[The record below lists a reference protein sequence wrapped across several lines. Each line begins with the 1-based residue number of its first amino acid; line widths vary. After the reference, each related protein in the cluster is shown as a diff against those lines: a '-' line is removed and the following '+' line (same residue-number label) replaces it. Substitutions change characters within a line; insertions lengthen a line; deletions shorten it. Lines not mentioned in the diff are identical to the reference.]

1 MKESDATTKTSSKWK
16 KSFKDENGMPITVS
30 APKTRKKKGK
40 VNSMSM
46 LKPTASAQTICKPS
60 RINEK
65 ENDGRWV
72 RVEIDDADN

>member
-1 MKESDATTKTSSKWK
+1 
-16 KSFKDENGMPITVS
+16 MPITVS